1 MQNSRQTQILNLS
14 NSSDDHFV
22 KEELLN
28 KSWFNEGGASEPN
41 GGKGQNCVYAFA
53 RNLKWFDF
61 RCSRS
66 RVYSICELPITTPI
80 IGKGAEQKVI
90 N

>member
-1 MQNSRQTQILNLS
+1 MIFLIQNYRHKSRIVS

-80 IGKGAEQKVI
+80 IGKGAE
-90 N
+90 